1 MSAHKQHC
9 ADIVHGP
16 PLSSFVCSPFYWAV
30 LQFDRFFPAHILL
43 LVITFVAEN
52 RIGEK
57 KLHPEFEMF
66 FPSFLILFSY
76 FFVRLSNTPNS
87 LILPWKK
94 KSERNSL
101 VNAFYNECNM
111 KQRERERALLQLTYI
126 SDTKYNMLTKIH
138 FVCLCAKFTFVHFKL
153 TYTLINPFRFCWR
166 HTHTHTTGQS
176 ILMSKNNI
184 KIVWKWSS
192 TKQN

>member
-57 KLHPEFEMF
+57 K
-66 FPSFLILFSY
+66 SFTLNLKCFSP
-76 FFVRLSNTPNS
+76 LSWYYS
-87 LILPWKK
+87 LIFLFVFRTLPILSSYHEKFF
-94 KSERNSL
+94 SERNSL

-111 KQRERERALLQLTYI
+111 KQRERERERSCNWLIFRIQSI
-126 SDTKYNMLTKIH
+126 I
-138 FVCLCAKFTFVHFKL
+138 CLRK
-153 TYTLINPFRFCWR
+153 YTLCVCVPNSLLFTSKWR
-166 HTHTHTTGQS
+166 
-176 ILMSKNNI
+176 IL
-184 KIVWKWSS
+184 
-192 TKQN
+192 